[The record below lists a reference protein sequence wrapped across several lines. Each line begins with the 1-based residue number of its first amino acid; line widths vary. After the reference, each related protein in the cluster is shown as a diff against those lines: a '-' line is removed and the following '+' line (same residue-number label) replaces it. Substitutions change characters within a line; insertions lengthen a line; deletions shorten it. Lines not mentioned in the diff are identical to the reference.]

1 MEVRKMKRKI
11 KSLMVVAV
19 TNLSETLQF
28 IVTQYDENDKGS
40 FEIFEKEMVKAIE
53 GFGKT
58 VKDVYRGKK

>member
-1 MEVRKMKRKI
+1 
-11 KSLMVVAV
+11 MVVAV